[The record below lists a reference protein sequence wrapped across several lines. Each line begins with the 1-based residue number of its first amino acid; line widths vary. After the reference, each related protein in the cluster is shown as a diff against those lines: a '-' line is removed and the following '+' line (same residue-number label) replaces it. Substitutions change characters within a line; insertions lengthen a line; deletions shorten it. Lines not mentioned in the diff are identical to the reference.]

1 MAPVAGAIFVG
12 IADTEAA
19 SALDQVLRERAQELD
34 PGTRTRLQSAALVP
48 HMVYN
53 RAMKARALLRSQFLD
68 ALSKVDVLVSATYPY
83 PPTPLPRR
91 RCALPCHRGRPI
103 AFLLPPRV
111 HSLLRTGSHACD
123 LTTGRIYGQRSSHWY
138 PAWYPPIWRGTP
150 TSSGLCVRTRN
161 TLA

>member
-83 PPTPLPRR
+83 PPHPST
-91 RCALPCHRGRPI
+91 A
-103 AFLLPPRV
+103 
-111 HSLLRTGSHACD
+111 T
-123 LTTGRIYGQRSSHWY
+123 
-138 PAWYPPIWRGTP
+138 
-150 TSSGLCVRTRN
+150 
-161 TLA
+161 